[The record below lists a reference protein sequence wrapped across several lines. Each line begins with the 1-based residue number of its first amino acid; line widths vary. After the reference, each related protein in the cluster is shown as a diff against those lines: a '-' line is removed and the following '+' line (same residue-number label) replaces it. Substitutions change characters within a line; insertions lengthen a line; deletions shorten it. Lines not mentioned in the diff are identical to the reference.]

1 MPPRKFIQAVLV
13 AVCAMQFTC
22 ASSAIAAESLP
33 AAGVAEESADGD
45 GGVPDGEVANDA
57 VVVTASPDAPA
68 ASRIKDADSPG
79 SAIYSPFADLQN
91 GDEPTAPPLVTPLV
105 NDAGAAEL
113 TVTLVLALAG
123 VAAFGFFL
131 RRHHP

>member
-13 AVCAMQFTC
+13 AVCATQFMC
-22 ASSAIAAESLP
+22 VDSVIAAESLP
-33 AAGVAEESADGD
+33 AAALADESADGD

-57 VVVTASPDAPA
+57 VMEIASPDAPA
-68 ASRIKDADSPG
+68 ASRVEDADRPG
-79 SAIYSPFADLQN
+79 SAIYSPFTDLQN
-91 GDEPTAPPLVTPLV
+91 GHERTAPPLAKPFV

-113 TVTLVLALAG
+113 TVTLVLALAC

>member
-13 AVCAMQFTC
+13 AVCAMQLMC
-22 ASSAIAAESLP
+22 VSSAITAEGLP
-33 AAGVAEESADGD
+33 QAGVADQSADGD

-57 VVVTASPDAPA
+57 VMETASPDAPA
-68 ASRIKDADSPG
+68 APRVEEADRPG
-79 SAIYSPFADLQN
+79 SAIYSPFTDLQN
-91 GDEPTAPPLVTPLV
+91 GHKLTAPPLAKPLV
-105 NDAGAAEL
+105 NDVGAVEL